1 MRVKSFSQNFLSK
14 FPRKIFSN
22 AHHQAANY
30 PGSNLLTKHFST
42 TADSLAGPN
51 LYSESSKLESGEI
64 SSILRKKNRTPTPRT
79 T

>member
-22 AHHQAANY
+22 AQKQQANFV
-30 PGSNLLTKHFST
+30 GSNLLTKHFST
-42 TADSLAGPN
+42 TADNLAGPN

-64 SSILRKKNRTPTPRT
+64 SSILRKKNRTPTPRPN
-79 T
+79 